1 MKIKYLIPFIVMLS
15 LVSHVKAQNK
25 LADSL
30 HTASTLKELLSIC
43 KNVDFADVKV
53 SDSGMFYK
61 AAPYIIYR
69 GENKNRAWKDF
80 ANYNDPTEKKGVDEI
95 CNRINGSVNQDS
107 SYKIVKYITEKESEG
122 TWHVLLLTYKRKG
135 VEKNVS
141 FAFLKI
147 GERYGLGDI
156 D

>member
-1 MKIKYLIPFIVMLS
+1 MKIKYLIPVIVALS
-15 LVSHVKAQNK
+15 LVSPAKAQNK
-25 LADSL
+25 SEDSL
-30 HTASTLKELLSIC
+30 YTAATLKKLLSIC

-69 GENKNRAWKDF
+69 GENKKRAWKDF
-80 ANYNDPTEKKGVDEI
+80 ANYNHPDEKKGVDEV
-95 CNRINGSVNQDS
+95 CYSINASVNQDS
-107 SYKIVKYITEKESEG
+107 SYKIVKYFTEKESEG
-122 TWHVLLLTYKRKG
+122 TWHVLLITYERKG
-135 VEKNVS
+135 VEKKAT